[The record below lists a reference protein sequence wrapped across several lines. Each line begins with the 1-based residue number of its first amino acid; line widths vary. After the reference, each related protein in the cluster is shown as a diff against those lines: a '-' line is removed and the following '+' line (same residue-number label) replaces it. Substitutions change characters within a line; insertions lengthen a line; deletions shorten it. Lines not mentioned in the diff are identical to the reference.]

1 MPADTATLPTRQRLR
16 EAAIELVAA
25 HGLMGLSVRTL
36 CRAVGIRES
45 SFYAHF
51 DSKDTL
57 LDELLVLAGADAPLR
72 VAERLAAEALS
83 LSAYVRQLISELTTL
98 WTDPVGRKLRVLLE
112 AEVARDPARR
122 ERFNQGVLAMIA
134 SVARVLQQHIDRHA
148 LVQHAPADVLAWS
161 LVAPVA
167 AMRFSLFA
175 HGASTE
181 HLERGR
187 RLASELADG
196 WLRAHERRTDGANG

>member
-1 MPADTATLPTRQRLR
+1 MPAHIATLPTRQRLR
-16 EAAIELVAA
+16 ESAIELVAA
-25 HGLMGLSVRTL
+25 HGLTGLSVRTL

-51 DSKDTL
+51 VSKDAL
-57 LDELLVLAGADAPLR
+57 LDELLVMAGADAPLR

-83 LSAYVRQLISELTTL
+83 PSAYVRQLISELTTL
-98 WTDPVGRKLRVLLE
+98 WTEPEGRKLRVLLE
-112 AEVARDPARR
+112 AEVARDPERR
-122 ERFNQGVLAMIA
+122 ARFNQGILAMIA

-148 LVQHAPADVLAWS
+148 LAQHAPADVLAWS

-181 HLERGR
+181 HLEHGR
-187 RLASELADG
+187 RLASELTEG
-196 WLRAHERRTDGANG
+196 WLRAHQRCADGPNG